1 MAVGCLT
8 NESEEEEKER
18 DHTYQ
23 TLIIV
28 KSSETVTIQK
38 SSQDQE

>member
-1 MAVGCLT
+1 MALGCLT

-23 TLIIV
+23 TLMII
-28 KSSETVTIQK
+28 KSNETVAI
-38 SSQDQE
+38 